1 MAHPDAVRQAFRADG
16 FARLPGLVPPD
27 ELADLAAAVSSAP
40 ERDPGPN
47 PLSLGNMRFA
57 SNLFYRSPALQRF
70 LASPAV
76 VEVVTALLGA
86 DVWVRWD
93 QAVWKRPGAPAFPM
107 HQDNGYTGLDVEHVQ
122 LWVALTAMTS
132 DNGGLVVVPG
142 AHRRPL
148 DHRWVGDHVV
158 TEAPGPEVLIDA
170 QPGDAIVFSSF
181 LPHATTPNTAD
192 RDRLAYV
199 AEFLP
204 LTVPD
209 PGVPPP
215 HLVVARDGTGGVT
228 WLPDGVGSD
237 DGGQGPDPATH
248 R

>member
-1 MAHPDAVRQAFRADG
+1 MVDPDVVRQAFRADG
-16 FARLPGLVPPD
+16 FARLPALVPPGGLA
-27 ELADLAAAVSSAP
+27 ELVAAVTDAP
-40 ERDPGPN
+40 ERNAGPN

-57 SNLFYRSPALQRF
+57 SNLFYGSPALQRF
-70 LASPAV
+70 LASAPV
-76 VEVVTALLGA
+76 VEVVTALLGP

-93 QAVWKRPGAPAFPM
+93 QAVWKRPGGPAFPL

-142 AHRRPL
+142 AHRRAL
-148 DHRWVGDHVV
+148 EHRWVGDHVV
-158 TEAPGPEVLIDA
+158 TEADGPQLVVDA
-170 QPGDAIVFSSF
+170 EPGDAIVFSSF
-181 LPHATTPNTAD
+181 LPHATTPNTSD
-192 RDRLAYV
+192 RERLAYV

-204 LTVPD
+204 LSAAD

-215 HLVVARDGTGGVT
+215 HLVVARNGSPAAS
-228 WLPDGVGSD
+228 WLPEGVPSTG
-237 DGGQGPDPATH
+237 